1 MRKIVIDS
9 DLAIEHDNPVGA
21 EKIKNIIN
29 ELATTNDELTLFTID
44 FGDNYL
50 PLEDL
55 QNRVK
60 NIAEAVAKHSKT
72 HVVFIPIGKQIGIKD
87 IKCSTITVKEIND
100 AEENNR
106 QGKTETT

>member
-9 DLAIEHDNPVGA
+9 DLVIEHDNEPGA
-21 EKIKNIIN
+21 ERVKNVIE
-29 ELATTNDELTLFTID
+29 ELAKTNDEVTLCTID

-55 QNRVK
+55 QNSVK
-60 NIAEAVAKHSKT
+60 NIAEAVSKHSKT

-106 QGKTETT
+106 QGKTKTT